1 MLIELARTSIG
12 DVIRRLSIEHKSGDL
27 QVRSGKLIKTA
38 FFDHGRLV
46 FAASNL
52 KKDRLGEALLA
63 LGRITDEEFSRVS
76 ALMKGDRK
84 RRFGEALV
92 ASGVMDKSEMGT
104 AVARQVRR
112 VVLSL
117 FELSEGAASFEE
129 RRCTNGILRL
139 AVAEDIDQ
147 RTRPAALE
155 IASRAARIRGRD
167 RRRHQHLGAG
177 CVDGERESES

>member
-1 MLIELARTSIG
+1 MLTDLATTPIAETLRQ
-12 DVIRRLSIEHKSGDL
+12 LSATRKSGDL
-27 QVRSGKLIKTA
+27 HVRSGKLVKTA

-52 KKDRLGEALLA
+52 KKDRLGEALIA

-104 AVARQVRR
+104 
-112 VVLSL
+112 
-117 FELSEGAASFEE
+117 
-129 RRCTNGILRL
+129 
-139 AVAEDIDQ
+139 
-147 RTRPAALE
+147 
-155 IASRAARIRGRD
+155 
-167 RRRHQHLGAG
+167 
-177 CVDGERESES
+177 